1 MTFAIF
7 TPKYSYENI
16 NGAILNIKIKKDF
29 YFYENLKELP
39 ELYNRYC
46 HKYDAILTS
55 GPIGFYTI
63 KNNTNIKTPLYHL
76 DIQKYEFYQ
85 FILDLSLENRDID
98 FSRIYIDFINK
109 DNSLFNEFLE
119 KKNKYPQLIEAD
131 YGDINFYNTMK
142 EKYIELKNNDK
153 IDLAITRIS
162 NLKIFF
168 KESNIPYIFLFPSK
182 NSIIGTFNY
191 IIKEIKILENEK
203 KKIIIGRIKTDS
215 DIEKLKN
222 YLEYKFKDM
231 TIKSDKNII
240 EVSTFKDNF
249 LNYLNENINTILH
262 KNYTINSIGWGAGN
276 SINEARYY
284 SHISEKKYI
293 KSYKKNV
300 YLVEKESVNILENM
314 FDKNTDNKSTL
325 YKILSS
331 LNISYSHANKLVS
344 LYNNDNNIKLTPS
357 ELAIYLNI
365 SKRTTMRILNKL
377 EDSKYAVSN
386 FKKTE
391 RGRPVKVY
399 KFEF

>member
-1 MTFAIF
+1 
-7 TPKYSYENI
+7 
-16 NGAILNIKIKKDF
+16 
-29 YFYENLKELP
+29 
-39 ELYNRYC
+39 
-46 HKYDAILTS
+46 
-55 GPIGFYTI
+55 
-63 KNNTNIKTPLYHL
+63 
-76 DIQKYEFYQ
+76 
-85 FILDLSLENRDID
+85 
-98 FSRIYIDFINK
+98 
-109 DNSLFNEFLE
+109 
-119 KKNKYPQLIEAD
+119 
-131 YGDINFYNTMK
+131 MK

-162 NLKIFF
+162 NLKVFF

-191 IIKEIKILENEK
+191 VIKEIKILENEK

-231 TIKSDKNII
+231 AIKSDKNII

-262 KNYTINSIGWGAGN
+262 KNYNIHSIGWGAGN

-284 SHISEKKYI
+284 AHISEKKYV

-300 YLVEKESVNILENM
+300 YLVEKENVNILENM

-357 ELAIYLNI
+357 ELAIYLNT

-377 EDSKYAVSN
+377 ENSKYAVSN